1 MNLVKR
7 VCRYCRGIEIAV
19 VWIDNQISFSAVSA
33 SDQHRG
39 AKRFASVGGLHKEQI
54 ACAGRLTIGH
64 VQCLW
69 TVGGKPLAVVG
80 NDSRGRGVNLP
91 SLGGIRS
98 FPGTSLPWCGGS
110 HISHPETLNIEINA
124 RREVR

>member
-1 MNLVKR
+1 MNLVER
-7 VCRYCRGIEIAV
+7 VRRYCRGIEIAV

-39 AKRFASVGGLHKEQI
+39 AKRFSSVGGFHKEQI

-69 TVGGKPLAVVG
+69 TVSGQPLAVVG
-80 NDSRGRGVNLP
+80 NDSRGRGINLP
-91 SLGGIRS
+91 SLVGIRS
-98 FPGTSLPWCGGS
+98 SPGTSILGCRDS
-110 HISHPETLNIEINA
+110 HISDPET
-124 RREVR
+124 